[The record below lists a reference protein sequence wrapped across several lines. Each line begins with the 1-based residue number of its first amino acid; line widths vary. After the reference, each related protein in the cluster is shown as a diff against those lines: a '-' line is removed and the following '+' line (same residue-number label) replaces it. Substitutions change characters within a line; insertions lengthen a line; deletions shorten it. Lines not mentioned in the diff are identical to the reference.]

1 MTTRTIT
8 PSAAALATL
17 LESEPET
24 FRGIGLHRT
33 VLWNFK
39 TGRRRPDSVSAKLLE
54 DATGGRVPAN
64 GWATPAEV
72 QERKDKTPDAAA

>member
-8 PSAAALATL
+8 PSAAVLAAL

-54 DATGGRVPAN
+54 DVTGGRVPAN
-64 GWATPAEV
+64 GWATQAEV
-72 QERKDKTPDAAA
+72 DERNKTAPAA